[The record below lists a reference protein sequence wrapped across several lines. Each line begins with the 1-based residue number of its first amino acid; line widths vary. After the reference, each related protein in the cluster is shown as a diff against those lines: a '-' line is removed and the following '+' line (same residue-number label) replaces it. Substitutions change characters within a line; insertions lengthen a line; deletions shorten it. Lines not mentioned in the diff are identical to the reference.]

1 MPLFSILVN
10 LFIVNVNI
18 IIVNLMEFVNQKDK
32 DLRKNNVYRKS
43 ASSTE
48 EAHVEELQSSH
59 SHPGQF
65 LFHKP
70 QETPK
75 HK

>member
-1 MPLFSILVN
+1 
-10 LFIVNVNI
+10 
-18 IIVNLMEFVNQKDK
+18 MEFVNQKYK
-32 DLRKNNVYRKS
+32 ELRKSNVYRKS

-59 SHPGQF
+59 SHPGLF
-65 LFHKP
+65 LIHKP

>member
-48 EAHVEELQSSH
+48 KARIDEL
-59 SHPGQF
+59 
-65 LFHKP
+65 
-70 QETPK
+70 
-75 HK
+75 